1 MWKQNLGY
9 NIESI
14 FFFLVMLKTL
24 PITRTKGYLT
34 NSVFV
39 RERVWCV
46 CVCVVNDDV
55 FIYDYN

>member
-14 FFFLVMLKTL
+14 LFFLVMLKTL

-46 CVCVVNDDV
+46 CVCV
-55 FIYDYN
+55 